1 MKKGKTL
8 IGLASLMLLAGAST
22 AAATCRAEGKISRLR
37 AGVDGNFVD
46 VVPEEA
52 LPSYTTFFDVPSDRF
67 FTLLAS
73 AQAASRTVTV
83 TGKALFC
90 QTGGQFRNGG
100 TVIGVDIYTFR

>member
-1 MKKGKTL
+1 M
-8 IGLASLMLLAGAST
+8 
-22 AAATCRAEGKISRLR
+22 
-37 AGVDGNFVD
+37 D
-46 VVPEEA
+46 VIPAEA
-52 LPSYTTFFDVPSDRF
+52 LPSYAAFFDVPSDRF

-73 AQAASRTVTV
+73 AQAANRTMTV